1 MPPLPLSSTPRVS
14 RTPPPPPLPLSLSFF
29 STKHY
34 FTSHTPWDHAVSLV
48 PALGWARTYRLAYLL
63 PDLLAGMSVA
73 ALVVPQ
79 GMSYAKLAGLPP
91 VWGLYGAFVPVIVY
105 ACLGSSR
112 HLAVGP
118 VAVTSLL
125 LGSGLPNV
133 LPPGTPLNADPNKP
147 DDPAAQALYNQA
159 AIQVAFLVGLMY
171 SAVGLL
177 RLGWVT
183 NFLSHSVI
191 GGFMSGASIIIGLN
205 QVKFL
210 FGYDKRP
217 GAGPGAKPISFP
229 RADNLQ
235 DNLANLFDG
244 AWLPQFKWVDL
255 VMGLSWLALLIAM
268 KEAGKLSRRL
278 VWLRALGPLT
288 VTILSTALTAGLHL
302 DKAPHKVKTVGIVPK
317 GLPHQTVTLWLP
329 MEAAGKKAGLAVL
342 VCLIDVLES
351 ISIAKSL
358 AIKNRY
364 PLNATQELRALG
376 LANLVGAAFNCYTTT
391 GSFSRSA
398 VMDTVG
404 ARTQLAGLV
413 GGTIVMLTLL
423 VLTPLF
429 RLMPNNAQGAIIISA
444 VIGLIQVKEWWFLW
458 RINKFDWLVFNAAML
473 GTLFL
478 GVEMGLALAAGVS
491 VALALY
497 KSAFPHTAV
506 LGRLPDT
513 PVYRNVKQYEDAT
526 TVPGLLLVRIDAPL
540 FFANVAPVADA
551 LRKYEARASEAV
563 GGQPVRWVI
572 VDLSPVTDLDAT
584 AVHWLGGWARDLASR
599 GVGLALANPSR
610 VLAGLLTKAGLVDT
624 IGKDNIYVRMHDAVA
639 GCLAKGA
646 PGEGGGA
653 GVAGNGGG
661 GEDGG
666 GEGKGDGGAP
676 GAAAVP
682 PAGDGVAVKPSPPPV
697 SSVFHGV

>member
-1 MPPLPLSSTPRVS
+1 
-14 RTPPPPPLPLSLSFF
+14 
-29 STKHY
+29 
-34 FTSHTPWDHAVSLV
+34 
-48 PALGWARTYRLAYLL
+48 
-63 PDLLAGMSVA
+63 LLAGMSVA

-91 VWGLYGAFVPVIVY
+91 VWGLYGAFVPVMVY

-125 LGSGLPNV
+125 LGSGLPST
-133 LPPGTPLNADPNKP
+133 LPPGVLPQADPNKP
-147 DDPAAQALYNQA
+147 DDPAAQAIYNQA
-159 AIQVAFLVGLMY
+159 AIQVALLAGLMY
-171 SAVGLL
+171 TAVGLL

-191 GGFMSGASIIIGLN
+191 GGFMSGASVIIGLN

-210 FGYDKRP
+210 FGYDRLPSPLP
-217 GAGPGAKPISFP
+217 GGKPISFP

-235 DNLANLFDG
+235 DNLANLFSKD
-244 AWLPQFKWVDL
+244 WLAQFKWIDL
-255 VMGLSWLALLIAM
+255 AMGLAWLAILIFM

-278 VWLRALGPLT
+278 VWLRAFGPLS
-288 VTILSTALTAGLHL
+288 VTILSTALTAGLRL
-302 DKAPHKVKTVGIVPK
+302 DQMPHKVKTVGIVPK
-317 GLPHQTVTLWLP
+317 GLPHQTVTLWFP
-329 MEAAGKKAGLAVL
+329 MENAGKKAGLAVL

-364 PLNATQELRALG
+364 ELNATQELRGLG
-376 LANLVGAAFNCYTTT
+376 IANLVGAAFNCYTTT

-398 VMDTVG
+398 IMDTVG
-404 ARTQLAGLV
+404 ARTQLAGLT
-413 GGTIVMLTLL
+413 GGIIVMLTLL

-444 VIGLIQVKEWWFLW
+444 VIGLIQVKEWYFLW

-473 GTLFL
+473 GTMFL

-506 LGRLPDT
+506 LGRLPST
-513 PVYRNVKQYEDAT
+513 AVYRNVKQYEDAT

-551 LRKYEARASEAV
+551 LRKYEARANAEGAAGAGEA
-563 GGQPVRWVI
+563 VRWVI

-584 AVHWLGGWARDLASR
+584 AVHWLREWARDLSSR
-599 GVGLALANPSR
+599 EVGLALANPSR
-610 VLAGLLTKAGLVDT
+610 VVADLMTKAGLVDS
-624 IGKDNIYVRMHDAVA
+624 IGKENIYVRMHDAVA
-639 GCLAKGA
+639 GCLAKGVA
-646 PGEGGGA
+646 LPGAEG
-653 GVAGNGGG
+653 GGG
-661 GEDGG
+661 GEGMDGG
-666 GEGKGDGGAP
+666 NAGGGSP
-676 GAAAVP
+676 GNGAAGAE
-682 PAGDGVAVKPSPPPV
+682 PALTAKPSPPPV